1 MEKTGREEV
10 QRWTQENHE
19 ERESRAE
26 KKGAAAKRMDSET
39 GGEGEQ
45 EEGNRTRRKD
55 ARGGSMKD
63 VYTST
68 L

>member
-39 GGEGEQ
+39 GGGR
-45 EEGNRTRRKD
+45 GNRKKEIG
-55 ARGGSMKD
+55 RGGKMQGEEA
-63 VYTST
+63 
-68 L
+68 

>member
-19 ERESRAE
+19 ERESRV
-26 KKGAAAKRMDSET
+26 KKRSSGKEDGFRD
-39 GGEGEQ
+39 GGGGQ
-45 EEGNRTRRKD
+45 EEGNRKRRKD
-55 ARGGSMKD
+55 ARGESMKD
-63 VYTST
+63 VYTSI

>member
-39 GGEGEQ
+39 GGR
-45 EEGNRTRRKD
+45 GNRKKEIG
-55 ARGGSMKD
+55 RGGKMQGEEA
-63 VYTST
+63 
-68 L
+68 